1 MKDKKQRNIAFLL
14 ILMLGVTIGFALL
27 STTLKINGTAGIK
40 SNTWDIHWENVV
52 PNQQST
58 VQAQTPTIGENA
70 TKVTYEVELSLPGDF
85 YEFTV
90 DAVND
95 GSING
100 IIDDV
105 RHSVKEVT
113 IVNNEEVET
122 TATLPSY
129 IHATLYYDGTTTEP
143 AEGDILEAGDTQT
156 YVVRIEYDS
165 LAEVLPEADKVY
177 RITDEIDYVQT
188 KEAAKGP
195 LDFETSPWEDII
207 DAYEDDPTQ
216 FQQDMEDGTTREVQ
230 LDLDN
235 DGTAETTAHVRIA
248 NLSKCSNGESASAC
262 GFVLEFVEVIDEHR
276 MNPWDNNYY
285 PSTNGN
291 ASYGGWKYCEMKQY
305 LNTTILNALPSD
317 LQSAIITTP
326 MISGHSNRES
336 NNFTTNDD
344 KLYLFGTREIWEE
357 QGTFAQ
363 YFGIKVKDSAYDN
376 ERQLD
381 YYRIKGNIAVPSA
394 NKFPVAEKKDL
405 EGNASNW
412 ALRTAEYNSN
422 FNFQI
427 VATDGYYNTAISP
440 NVAVGV
446 SPAFRI
452 AE

>member
-1 MKDKKQRNIAFLL
+1 MHKNRKRLNKYFLL
-14 ILMLGVTIGFALL
+14 ILLLGVTVGFALL

-40 SNTWDIHWENVV
+40 SNTWNIHWDDTSINVTEGSITAEIPEV
-52 PNQQST
+52 ST
-58 VQAQTPTIGENA
+58 DES
-70 TKVTYEVELSLPGDF
+70 TKDTVSFDVELELPGDF

-90 DAVND
+90 DAINEGTIDGELQLAQNWITYKSND
-95 GSING
+95 
-100 IIDDV
+100 
-105 RHSVKEVT
+105 
-113 IVNNEEVET
+113 
-122 TATLPSY
+122 TAT
-129 IHATLYYDGTTTEP
+129 T
-143 AEGDILEAGDTQT
+143 
-156 YVVRIEYDS
+156 
-165 LAEVLPEADKVY
+165 LPEYMDFDVTYDDDTTPTTGNILKATESKTYKIRVEY
-177 RITDEIDYVQT
+177 KSNVEELPENPQPITIEVNLPYVQH
-188 KEAAKGP
+188 KSAPAVP

-357 QGTFAQ
+357 GSGFAQ

-381 YYRIKGNIAVPSA
+381 YYRIKGVLAVPGTTVYPEA
-394 NKFPVAEKKDL
+394 VKKNLNGD
-405 EGNASNW
+405 AVQW
-412 ALRTAEYNSN
+412 ALRTAEYDSN
-422 FNFQI
+422 YGFQI
-427 VATDGYYNTAISP
+427 VATDGYYNTSINP
-440 NVAVGV
+440 NIAVGV